1 MCGPVRFYLG
11 TVVDTVLSANAV
23 LNPGV
28 LLLNLVHSRHWPA
41 QVLNSPT
48 KHQGME

>member
-11 TVVDTVLSANAV
+11 TVVIPAFSADAV
-23 LNPGV
+23 LNPVV
-28 LLLNLVHSRHWPA
+28 LVLNRVYSRHWPA
-41 QVLNSPT
+41 VLDSYT